1 MPNSLKGG
9 HQMSKVKQILQLLSD
24 GDSQRRIAS
33 TLGVSRNT
41 VASVL
46 SAAKR
51 SGKSYPE
58 LLTLED
64 PMLFSVLFPEKAA
77 EPVLVAPDYEKV
89 HKELLCHGVTLRLL
103 WEEYV
108 DACRQAKQPPYMY
121 SQFCKRYADYV
132 DQNRLTM
139 HIQHK
144 PGDKLMV
151 DWAGTELSIYDCDS
165 GQSQNCYLFVATL
178 PFSMYCYAEA
188 FSSMKQEDWINAH
201 IHLYS
206 FLRGGTRLL
215 VSDNLK
221 TGVIKNS
228 KHEDPV
234 FNRSYSE
241 LAEHYQTALLPA
253 RVLSPKDKAAVEGS
267 VGALTNRIIAKLRDK
282 RYFSLYEL
290 NQAVLR
296 ELKAFNERPFQ
307 KREGSRL
314 SVYTEEE
321 LPFMKPL
328 PAYPYEFASWKVAT
342 VQLNYHV
349 AFDKQYYSVPFAYAR
364 KKVDIRSTESLVEV
378 YYQGRRICSH
388 RRLHGRMS
396 QYATNPD
403 HMPKNHQLYSEWN
416 SDRFKRWASDI
427 GPSTR
432 DVIDKIF
439 DFYRVEEQAYKGCL
453 SLLKLTDKYSADRL
467 ENACRVA
474 LTHIPS
480 PRYKNIR
487 LILEAGQDLPQKET
501 VPNTDKQASI
511 NRYTHLRG
519 ASYYGGG
526 RHES

>member
-1 MPNSLKGG
+1 
-9 HQMSKVKQILQLLSD
+9 MSKEHQILHHLSE
-24 GDSQRRIAS
+24 GKSQRMIAG

-41 VASVL
+41 VASV
-46 SAAKR
+46 SAAAMR
-51 SGKSYPE
+51 SGRSYPE
-58 LLTLED
+58 LLQMDERE
-64 PMLFSVLFPEKAA
+64 LFQTLFPEKAA
-77 EPVLVAPDYEKV
+77 GQVWVPPDYEKV
-89 HKELLCHGVTLRLL
+89 HKELLRHGVTLRLL

-108 DACRQAKQPPYMY
+108 DACHEAKQPPYMY

-151 DWAGTELSIYDCDS
+151 DWAGTKLAVYDRYS
-165 GQSQNCYLFVATL
+165 NASQPCYLFVAVL

-188 FSSMKQEDWINAH
+188 FATMKQEDWITAH

-206 FLRGGTRLL
+206 FLGGSTRLL

-221 TGVIKNS
+221 TGVIQNR

-234 FNRSYSE
+234 FTRSYSE
-241 LAEHYQTALLPA
+241 LAEHYKTALLPA
-253 RVLSPKDKAAVEGS
+253 RVLAPKDKAAVEGT
-267 VGALTNRIIAKLRDK
+267 VGQLTSRIIAKLRDK
-282 RYFSLYEL
+282 RYFNLYDL
-290 NQAVLR
+290 NQAVSR
-296 ELKAFNERPFQ
+296 ELEAFNARPFQ
-307 KREGSRL
+307 KKEGSRY

-321 LPFMKPL
+321 LPFMQPL
-328 PAYPYEFASWKVAT
+328 PLFPYEFASWKVAT

-349 AFDKQYYSVPFAYAR
+349 SVDKQYYSVPYAYAR
-364 KKVDIRSTESLVEV
+364 KKVDIRSTDTLIEI
-378 YYQGRRICSH
+378 YYQGNRICSH
-388 RRLHGRMS
+388 RRLHGRMG

-416 SDRFKRWASDI
+416 ADRFKRWASDI

-432 DVIDKIF
+432 DVVDKIF
-439 DFYRVEEQAYKGCL
+439 ASYRVEEQAYKGCL
-453 SLLKLTDKYSADRL
+453 SLLKLADRYTSDRL
-467 ENACRVA
+467 ENACRAA

-487 LILEAGQDLPQKET
+487 LILEAGQDLPKKQEAVPSDATET
-501 VPNTDKQASI
+501 I
-511 NRYTHLRG
+511 NCFTHLRG

>member
-1 MPNSLKGG
+1 
-9 HQMSKVKQILQLLSD
+9 MSKEKQILQRLSD

-33 TLGVSRNT
+33 SLGVSRNT
-41 VASVL
+41 VASIL
-46 SAAKR
+46 AAVKR
-51 SGKSYPE
+51 SGKNYPE
-58 LLTLED
+58 LLQMEEKVL
-64 PMLFSVLFPEKAA
+64 LSILFPEKAL
-77 EPVLVAPDYEKV
+77 EPVLVIPDYEKI
-89 HKELLCHGVTLRLL
+89 HKDLLRHGVTLRLL

-108 DACRQAKQPPYMY
+108 DTCRAAKQPPYMY

-151 DWAGTELSIYDCDS
+151 DWAGTKLSIYDRDS
-165 GQSQNCYLFVATL
+165 GQTKTCYLFVATL

-188 FSSMKQEDWINAH
+188 FTSMKQEDWTNAH
-201 IHLYS
+201 IHMYS
-206 FLRGGTRLL
+206 FLGGSTRLL

-221 TGVIKNS
+221 TGVVQNR

-234 FNRSYSE
+234 FNHSYSE

-282 RYFSLYEL
+282 KYFSLYEL
-290 NQAVLR
+290 NQSIFR
-296 ELKAFNERPFQ
+296 ELKTFNDRPFQ
-307 KREGSRL
+307 KREGSRC

-328 PAYPYEFASWKVAT
+328 PDHPYEFASWKVAT
-342 VQLNYHV
+342 VQMNYHIS
-349 AFDKQYYSVPFAYAR
+349 FNKQYYSVPFVYAR
-364 KKVDIRSTESLVEV
+364 KKVDIRSTENLVEV
-378 YYQGRRICSH
+378 YYQGNRICSH
-388 RRLHGRMS
+388 RRLHGRMG

-427 GPSTR
+427 GPSAR
-432 DVIDKIF
+432 EVVDKLF
-439 DFYRVEEQAYKGCL
+439 AFYRVEEQAYKGCL
-453 SLLKLTDKYSADRL
+453 SLLKLADKYSSGRL
-467 ENACRVA
+467 ENACRIA
-474 LTHIPS
+474 LAHIPS

-487 LILEAGQDLPQKET
+487 LILEAGQDLPKKT
-501 VPNTDKQASI
+501 TAKQSTEEPASI

-519 ASYYGGG
+519 ASYYGGEQ
-526 RHES
+526 HES

>member
-1 MPNSLKGG
+1 
-9 HQMSKVKQILQLLSD
+9 MSKEHQILHHLSE
-24 GDSQRRIAS
+24 GKSQRMIAG

-41 VASVL
+41 VASVFT
-46 SAAKR
+46 AAMR
-51 SGKSYPE
+51 SGRSYPE
-58 LLTLED
+58 LLQLDETA
-64 PMLFSVLFPEKAA
+64 LFQTLFPEKAA
-77 EPVLVAPDYEKV
+77 EPVWVPPDYEKI
-89 HKELLCHGVTLRLL
+89 HKELLRHGVTLRLL

-108 DACRQAKQPPYMY
+108 DACREAKQPPYMY

-151 DWAGTELSIYDCDS
+151 DWAGTKLTVYDRYS
-165 GQSQNCYLFVATL
+165 GAAQTCHLFVAVL

-188 FSSMKQEDWINAH
+188 FATMKQEDWITAH

-206 FLRGGTRLL
+206 FLGGSTRLL

-221 TGVIKNS
+221 TGVIQNR

-241 LAEHYQTALLPA
+241 LTEHYKTALLPA
-253 RVLSPKDKAAVEGS
+253 RVLAPKDKAAVEGT
-267 VGALTNRIIAKLRDK
+267 VGQLTSRIIAKLRDK
-282 RYFSLYEL
+282 RYFSLYDL
-290 NQAVLR
+290 NQAVFR
-296 ELKAFNERPFQ
+296 ELKAFNARPFQ
-307 KREGSRL
+307 KKEGSRY

-321 LPFMKPL
+321 LPFMQPL
-328 PAYPYEFASWKVAT
+328 PLFPYEFASWKIAT

-349 AFDKQYYSVPFAYAR
+349 SFDKQYYSVPYAYAR
-364 KKVDIRSTESLVEV
+364 KKVDIRSTDTLIEI
-378 YYQGRRICSH
+378 YYQGNRICSH
-388 RRLHGRMS
+388 KRLHGRMG

-416 SDRFKRWASDI
+416 ADRFKRWASDI
-427 GPSTR
+427 GPSAR
-432 DVIDKIF
+432 EVVDKIF
-439 DFYRVEEQAYKGCL
+439 ASYRVEEQAYKGCL
-453 SLLKLTDKYSADRL
+453 SLLKLADRYTSDRL

-474 LTHIPS
+474 LAHIPS

-487 LILEAGQDLPQKET
+487 LILEAGQDLPK
-501 VPNTDKQASI
+501 KQEAVQPDDTENI
-511 NRYTHLRG
+511 NSFTHLRG